1 MGEKTMSFYGQQLFA
16 CQFVVTAS
24 PAGQTPLP
32 ARDPMPAKTV
42 SV

>member
-1 MGEKTMSFYGQQLFA
+1 MSFYGEQLFA

-24 PAGQTPLP
+24 PDGQTPLT
-32 ARDPMPAKTV
+32 ARDPMPAETV